1 MKLFMKLFAA
11 MSFAAMF
18 SLSACEQ
25 AEEKL
30 EPVLSVT
37 TEGDILVP
45 EVGGT
50 YSFTYSVENPVEGAV
65 VTADAGEA
73 SWISGI
79 NTSEDGTVSFTVDQN
94 EEEAERNAEITVCY
108 TYDSGEQTATVK
120 VIQSA
125 KGSSPVIVPDQP
137 SIEVP
142 VDGGEMSVTYT
153 LSNPVDG
160 GEFTATSEDE
170 WITGIDYAVEGTV
183 AFSVAANESGELRNG
198 KVILHYAYMGT
209 EVTAEV
215 AVNQS
220 GEMYP
225 DAFVIEVSEILP
237 TTARI
242 KASSAYDDL
251 RWFTAYLTQGELDAV
266 GGKENVE
273 EWCTS
278 YLEENAAGDLD
289 GFLLAGDYDYDVV
302 VENLSFSTHYFTLA
316 VGVDPATGE
325 YLTDFFW
332 GPEFETRPEAIT
344 FDVEVTPDTRSVTF
358 SIHPSGEG
366 YYLYQVIDAD
376 FAQPEWSDYDI
387 MMELIWDCGSALFTH
402 LVNTEVNDVTI
413 GSLQEETDYQLVVFG
428 VNPNDEKPTT
438 PLKVTDF
445 TTLAPVLEPAV
456 VEGAITHFWAVSD
469 LIAYNPAYS
478 EFAGDKPYV
487 GVVELTSYSDNAAG
501 AYWHTMDGDL
511 TWMVDDLY
519 DTVVEKNNIVYKD
532 DPAFFITCDWSI
544 TLFLVGIDAEG
555 NPGKAFAESW
565 YVFEGEQDF
574 ELFDQYYNAWKAA
587 Q

>member
-1 MKLFMKLFAA
+1 M
-11 MSFAAMF
+11 
-18 SLSACEQ
+18 
-25 AEEKL
+25 
-30 EPVLSVT
+30 
-37 TEGDILVP
+37 
-45 EVGGT
+45 
-50 YSFTYSVENPVEGAV
+50 
-65 VTADAGEA
+65 
-73 SWISGI
+73 
-79 NTSEDGTVSFTVDQN
+79 
-94 EEEAERNAEITVCY
+94 
-108 TYDSGEQTATVK
+108 
-120 VIQSA
+120 
-125 KGSSPVIVPDQP
+125 
-137 SIEVP
+137 
-142 VDGGEMSVTYT
+142 
-153 LSNPVDG
+153 
-160 GEFTATSEDE
+160 
-170 WITGIDYAVEGTV
+170 
-183 AFSVAANESGELRNG
+183 
-198 KVILHYAYMGT
+198 
-209 EVTAEV
+209 
-215 AVNQS
+215 
-220 GEMYP
+220 
-225 DAFVIEVSEILP
+225 
-237 TTARI
+237 
-242 KASSAYDDL
+242 
-251 RWFTAYLTQGELDAV
+251 
-266 GGKENVE
+266 
-273 EWCTS
+273 
-278 YLEENAAGDLD
+278 
-289 GFLLAGDYDYDVV
+289 
-302 VENLSFSTHYFTLA
+302 
-316 VGVDPATGE
+316 
-325 YLTDFFW
+325 
-332 GPEFETRPEAIT
+332 
-344 FDVEVTPDTRSVTF
+344 TPDTRSVTF

-438 PLKVTDF
+438 PLTVTDF
-445 TTLAPVLEPAV
+445 KTLAPVLEPAV

-519 DTVVEKNNIVYKD
+519 DTIVEKNNIVYKD

-544 TLFLVGIDAEG
+544 TLFLVGMDAEG

>member
-1 MKLFMKLFAA
+1 MKLFAA

-18 SLSACEQ
+18 CLSACEQ

-37 TEGDILVP
+37 TEGGILVP

-65 VTADAGEA
+65 VTADAGET
-73 SWISGI
+73 SWISGF
-79 NTSEDGTVSFTVDQN
+79 NTSVDGTVSFTVDPN
-94 EEEAERNAEITVCY
+94 EEETDRNADITVHY
-108 TYDSGEQTATVK
+108 TYESGEQTATVK
-120 VIQSA
+120 VVQSA
-125 KGSSPVIVPDQP
+125 KGSSPVIVPDQTRV
-137 SIEVP
+137 EVP

-153 LSNPVDG
+153 VTNPVEG
-160 GEFTATSEDE
+160 GEFTATSEDD

-183 AFSVAANESGELRNG
+183 TFTVSANESGETRNG
-198 KVILHYAYMGT
+198 KVVLHYAFMGT
-209 EVTAEV
+209 EVTVEV
-215 AVNQS
+215 PVSQS

-266 GGKENVE
+266 GGKENIE
-273 EWCTS
+273 EWCTD
-278 YLEENAAGDLD
+278 YLDENAAGDLD
-289 GFLLAGDYDYDVV
+289 GFLFAGNYDYDAV
-302 VENLSFSTHYFTLA
+302 VENLSFSTHYFT
-316 VGVDPATGE
+316 
-325 YLTDFFW
+325 W
-332 GPEFETRPEAIT
+332 GPEFDTRPEAIT
-344 FDVEVTPDTRSVTF
+344 FEVEVTPDTRSAVV

-402 LVNTEVNDVTI
+402 LVNAEVNNVTI

-428 VNPNDEKPTT
+428 VDPNDEKPTT
-438 PLKVTDF
+438 PLSVTDF
-445 TTLAPVLEPAV
+445 KTLAPVLEPAV

-469 LIAYNPAYS
+469 LIAHNPAYS
-478 EFAGDKPYV
+478 EFAGNKPYV

-501 AYWHTMDGDL
+501 AYWHTVDGDL
-511 TWMVDDLY
+511 AWMVDDMY
-519 DTVVEKNNIVYKD
+519 DTIVEKNNIVYKD
-532 DPAFFITCDWSI
+532 DPAFFITCDWAI
-544 TLFLVGIDAEG
+544 TLFLVGMDAEG
-555 NPGKAFAESW
+555 NPGEAFADSW